1 MADSECDRV
10 RISPEPIV
18 QDELITFVS
27 DPSAGAVSVFLGT
40 YAAVHVYHQCITTH
54 FAISLCRYY

>member
-40 YAAVHVYHQCITTH
+40 YAAVHVYIPSVYNSPLCN
-54 FAISLCRYY
+54 FAL